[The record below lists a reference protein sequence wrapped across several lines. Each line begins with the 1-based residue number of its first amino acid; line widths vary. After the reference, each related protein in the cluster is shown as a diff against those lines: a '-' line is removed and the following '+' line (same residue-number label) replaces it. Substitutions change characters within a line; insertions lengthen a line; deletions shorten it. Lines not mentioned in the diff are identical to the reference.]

1 MLIDNGANV
10 DRKKSNKPNRF
21 CDDVSPWDSENG
33 TISKVFYLLTDN
45 FKLIYK
51 KNSEYC
57 ISKGKKKTFVPIEP
71 QPDVKDV
78 VIMNRYYCTLKCQ
91 NTYKKRVTWFSSA
104 SDENLSNVAVVEYIG
119 GCSGISGNSPW
130 TFAKKQRAIQK
141 NKPRR
146 YGTCC

>member
-1 MLIDNGANV
+1 
-10 DRKKSNKPNRF
+10 
-21 CDDVSPWDSENG
+21 
-33 TISKVFYLLTDN
+33 VFYLLTDN
-45 FKLIYK
+45 FKLIYQ

-71 QPDVKDV
+71 QPDIKDV
-78 VIMNRYYCTLKCQ
+78 VIMNRYYCTLITPKYLQ
-91 NTYKKRVTWFSSA
+91 EESDLFSSA

-119 GCSGISGNSPW
+119 GCSGTSGNSPW
-130 TFAKKQRAIQK
+130 TFPKKQRAIQK